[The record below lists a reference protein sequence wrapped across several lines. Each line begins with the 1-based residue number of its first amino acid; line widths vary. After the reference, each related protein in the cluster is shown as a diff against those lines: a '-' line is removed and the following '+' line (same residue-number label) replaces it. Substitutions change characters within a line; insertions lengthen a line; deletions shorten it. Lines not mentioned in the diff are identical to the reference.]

1 MCIRDSVKTF
11 PEDFLDG
18 CIRLVQNYLLGN
30 HSGFTDELVK
40 MEFLKNSDAE
50 EVTEKMIKELL
61 TEFAELLSGV
71 YRKPVFDFSDTSFRK
86 KLNAMLKK
94 GMEIREIR
102 GSRHFVFFNRI
113 VFGLLSMLMKLGSQ
127 IETGNGQQAEM
138 GWKMKAAA

>member
-1 MCIRDSVKTF
+1 
-11 PEDFLDG
+11 
-18 CIRLVQNYLLGN
+18 
-30 HSGFTDELVK
+30 

-50 EVTEKMIKELL
+50 EATEKMIKELL
-61 TEFAELLSGV
+61 TEFAELLSDV

-113 VFGLLSMLMKLGSQ
+113 VFGLLSMLMKLGSR
-127 IETGNGQQAEM
+127 IETGNGQQAVM
-138 GWKMKAAA
+138 GWKIKAAA